1 LGAAWRVADNA
12 IRGRARGRFDR
23 KPEDAMSSADAD
35 RWEARYRAGD
45 AAYAAQPSTFVLDW
59 LPHLPL
65 GRALDVAC
73 GLGATA
79 IALAKAG
86 FEVTAIDI
94 APTALA
100 RARAEADRRGV
111 GVDWQCADLAD
122 LRLPTAR
129 YDLIINI
136 HFVNRD
142 LVAQFADALRP
153 GGHVLFEQHLRWP
166 TPVAGPGSDH
176 FRLRPGELRH
186 LLWQLDLVHYMERLL
201 AQGDVGKPHALA
213 RAIARKRS

>member
-1 LGAAWRVADNA
+1 MS
-12 IRGRARGRFDR
+12 
-23 KPEDAMSSADAD
+23 PSDAE
-35 RWEARYRAGD
+35 RWEARYQAGT
-45 AAYAAQPSTFVLDW
+45 AAYAAQPSAFVLDW
-59 LPHLPL
+59 LPRLPR

-79 IALAKAG
+79 IALAEAG

-100 RARAEADRRGV
+100 RARAQAERRGV
-111 GVDWQCADLAD
+111 SVDWQCADLSGM
-122 LRLPTAR
+122 RLPAAR
-129 YDLIINI
+129 YDLIVDI

-166 TPVAGPGSDH
+166 RPVAGPGSDH

-186 LLWQLDLVHYMERLL
+186 LLWQLELVHCEEGLCAIPDGGHY
-201 AQGDVGKPHALA
+201 ALA
-213 RAIARKRS
+213 RAVARQAA